1 MMNKCANIIL
11 FLEALF
17 HILLVISSLV
27 LSSAGYE
34 VNNILSSEGL
44 RWAFLN
50 ALPNVLKEP
59 LVYLIGFL
67 ITWGAYKR
75 SGLNVALLRLFTGRW
90 RRKPLPF
97 RQRRALWFALLLT
110 LLFVAMM
117 AVLVLIPQGVLVSV
131 TGRIFPSPFSRGMVP
146 ACMVAVVL
154 ISVTYGVIGN
164 TLRTFHEVVQSVYCG
179 LGEYA
184 GWILVYLLG
193 AQSYAC
199 LMYIFP
205 NL

>member
-1 MMNKCANIIL
+1 MMNKIANIIL

-17 HILLVISSLV
+17 HILLLISSLV

-44 RWAFLN
+44 RWSFLHIASN
-50 ALPNVLKEP
+50 GLKEP
-59 LVYLIGFL
+59 LIYLLGFL

-75 SGLNVALLRLFTGRW
+75 SGLNVALMRLLTGRW
-90 RRKPLPF
+90 RRRPLPF
-97 RQRRALWFALLLT
+97 RQRRALWFALSLT
-110 LLFVAMM
+110 LLFLFLM
-117 AVLVLIPQGVLVSV
+117 ALLVLSPQGVLVSV
-131 TGRIFPSPFSRGMVP
+131 TGRIIPSPFSRGLVP

-154 ISVTYGVIGN
+154 ISLTYGVIGN
-164 TLRTFHEVVQSVYCG
+164 TLRTFHEVMQSVYCG

-193 AQSYAC
+193 AESYAC

>member
-1 MMNKCANIIL
+1 MMNKYANIIL
-11 FLEALF
+11 FLESLF

-50 ALPNVLKEP
+50 AISNVLKEP
-59 LVYLIGFL
+59 LIYLLGLL

-75 SGLNVALLRLFTGRW
+75 SGLNVALSRLLTGRW
-90 RRKPLPF
+90 KSRPLPF
-97 RQRRALWFALLLT
+97 RQRRALWFALLFT
-110 LLFVAMM
+110 LLFVGLM

>member
-1 MMNKCANIIL
+1 MMNKVANFVL
-11 FLEALF
+11 LVEVLL

-27 LSSAGYE
+27 LSSAGYP

-44 RWAFLN
+44 RWSFLN
-50 ALPNVLKEP
+50 AVSNVLHEP
-59 LVYLIGFL
+59 LFYLIGFFL
-67 ITWGAYKR
+67 SRGAFKR
-75 SGLNVALLRLFTGRW
+75 SGLDKALLRLCIGMRGV
-90 RRKPLPF
+90 PLSF

-110 LLFVAMM
+110 LLFVLLLL
-117 AVLVLIPQGVLVSV
+117 VLVLFPQGILVSV
-131 TGRIFPSPFSRGMVP
+131 TGRVFPSPFSVGLVP
-146 ACMVAVVL
+146 TCMVALVL
-154 ISVTYGVIGN
+154 VSVTYGVIGN
-164 TLRTFHEVVQSVYCG
+164 TLRTFHEVVQSIYCG